1 MTGARVK
8 EDTTELHENGIYN
21 GVLKRH
27 LSEEGILAAEMRSAI
42 LSEEFDIYY
51 QPQNSAENGEL
62 VGFEAL
68 VRWKSPTKGMI
79 SPITFIPLAEK
90 TGLINQ
96 LGEWVINESCKH
108 AANWDER
115 ITVSVN
121 VSAVQ
126 ITGSDLPNII
136 RSALRKSGL
145 SANRLELEITESAL
159 IVDEAFA
166 VNTFNEIKEI
176 GCSIVMD
183 DFGTGYSSLARLG
196 SYPFDKIK
204 IDRAFI
210 LKLHE
215 SRSSRVIVKSAV
227 LIGASMGMR
236 VLAEG
241 VETEED
247 FKMLQELGCDELQGY
262 YFGRPTPYE
271 DVDGVIAND
280 IREKRA
286 NSVNLRLIKAAI

>member
-1 MTGARVK
+1 MSGTQVK
-8 EDTTELHENGIYN
+8 EDTTELLEGGIYN
-21 GVLKRH
+21 GILKRH
-27 LSEEGILAAEMRSAI
+27 LSEEGILVAEMRSAI
-42 LSEEFDIYY
+42 LNNEFELYY

-68 VRWKSPTKGMI
+68 VRWKSPTKGVI

-90 TGLINQ
+90 SGLINQ

-108 AANWDER
+108 AANWDDR

-145 SANRLELEITESAL
+145 SAKRLELEITESAL
-159 IVDEAFA
+159 IVDEAYA
-166 VNTFNEIKEI
+166 VNMFNEIKEI

-183 DFGTGYSSLARLG
+183 DFGTGYSSLARLS

-210 LKLHE
+210 MKLHD
-215 SRSSRVIVKSAV
+215 SRSARVIVESAV

-241 VETEED
+241 VETKED
-247 FKMLQELGCDELQGY
+247 FEMLQDLGCHELQGY
-262 YFGRPTPYE
+262 YFGRPAPYI
-271 DVDGVIAND
+271 DVSEVIAAD
-280 IREKRA
+280 VREKR
-286 NSVNLRLIKAAI
+286 SSSINLRLVKSSS